1 MSDGNTVAPTQ
12 DPREIL
18 RGRIA
23 EPKPVAVSLT
33 REGDRIMG
41 RFVQVERRQ
50 TRYGEKFAVI
60 LAEADVSGVF
70 DAPELAGGELVS
82 VLLLGYLP
90 RELKKLNPGVDE
102 WIAISR
108 GPKVQGADN
117 SYTRWELHSARPD
130 AGAVNLSELADLEAD
145 DRAWQTGAFNDEPNF

>member
-12 DPREIL
+12 DPREVL

-33 REGDRIMG
+33 REGDTILG

-90 RELKKLNPGVDE
+90 RELKKLNPAVDE
-102 WIAISR
+102 WLAITR

-117 SYTRWELHSARPD
+117 SYTRWELHCARPGTD
-130 AGAVNLSELADLEAD
+130 AVNLSELADLEAD
-145 DRAWQTGAFNDEPNF
+145 ARDWQTGAFNDSAPF

>member
-1 MSDGNTVAPTQ
+1 MSDGNTVAPAQ

-33 REGDRIMG
+33 REGDRILG

-60 LAEADVSGVF
+60 PAEADVSGVF

-90 RELKKLNPGVDE
+90 RELKKLNPAVDE

-117 SYTRWELHSARPD
+117 RYTRWELHSARPD
-130 AGAVNLSELADLEAD
+130 AGTVNLS
-145 DRAWQTGAFNDEPNF
+145 GAGRPGS